1 MVFTA
6 KDRKAILLIR
16 YELADSDNGNVGS
29 SMTNVSAEEGALTQS
44 VSVSVPEMSGCHVW
58 PFHNLVVFLF
68 FFGLGEFL
76 TK

>member
-44 VSVSVPEMSGCHVW
+44 VSVSVPETSGCHV
-58 PFHNLVVFLF
+58 
-68 FFGLGEFL
+68 
-76 TK
+76 